1 MTELARRQSTAISL
15 PPQDRH
21 RRRLTAPRVHNG
33 PDPAVACA
41 PEAQTPSSLISREV
55 GAMFGGA
62 ESAMRLDIGGGVV
75 VPKPSSMFRGFST
88 TR

>member
-15 PPQDRH
+15 PPQE
-21 RRRLTAPRVHNG
+21 RRRATLTAPRVHNV
-33 PDPAVACA
+33 PDAVSRA
-41 PEAQTPSSLISREV
+41 PKAQTASSLISSEA

-62 ESAMRLDIGGGVV
+62 ESAMRSDIGGRVV
-75 VPKPSSMFRGFST
+75 VPKPSSMFRGFGT